1 MGSFETS
8 DLLNIYR
15 LRSPSAIMMHD
26 GNESFAYCTVL
37 IFSFSVVSPVRD
49 STVWVHRLK
58 NSQKLMTSFLIMII
72 TQMLSCFD
80 YIYYA
85 HVITGIVDVI
95 CYVLDRFIFSSVAW

>member
-15 LRSPSAIMMHD
+15 LRSLSAIMMHD
-26 GNESFAYCTVL
+26 GNEPLAYRTVL
-37 IFSFSVVSPVRD
+37 IFSFSVVSPVTI
-49 STVWVHRLK
+49 STVHRLK
-58 NSQKLMTSFLIMII
+58 SLKKLMTSFLMMII
-72 TQMLSCFD
+72 TQMLSRFD

-95 CYVLDRFIFSSVAW
+95 CYVLDRFIFSSVGW